1 MQGGHDGVVVVV
13 VQHCVCAS
21 VEVDATMG
29 VGERRGSEV
38 RRDSSSLSEKRGCF
52 CGGHGKA
59 GRAGQVLSLVRF
71 SVSAGVLGV

>member
-38 RRDSSSLSEKRGCF
+38 RRDSSSLSEKR
-52 CGGHGKA
+52 
-59 GRAGQVLSLVRF
+59 AGQGRCL
-71 SVSAGVLGV
+71 A